1 MNVSFV
7 TTCKGRRWQLERT
20 LPANL
25 DILKKDHELV
35 LLDYH
40 SGDNILP
47 YIKANFGK
55 YLANG
60 QLTYYQLATPKRY
73 FEMAYAKNV
82 AHLLGQGRVLFSL
95 DADNF
100 IGDDIDH
107 VDSIVDNVI
116 YTPDI
121 YPGCMG
127 GIYGR
132 IGLTKNTFLMLN
144 GYNENFSNV
153 EGEDG
158 NMVTRA
164 SIKGCHI
171 RKSPA
176 NAKCIDNTPLDKVK
190 FRSPNATPVATDMF
204 GYANVV
210 DIKGRSFMVGEKL
223 NGGWNYC

>member
-7 TTCKGRRWQLERT
+7 TTCKGRRWQLEQT
-20 LPANL
+20 LATNL
-25 DILKKDHELV
+25 ETLKKDHELV

-40 SGDNILP
+40 SGDDILS

-60 QLTYYQLATPKRY
+60 QLVYYQLATPKRY

-100 IGDDIDH
+100 IGDDIDY

-164 SIKGCHI
+164 SIKGCYI
-171 RKSPA
+171 RKSPVK
-176 NAKCIDNTPLDKVK
+176 AKCVDNTSDDKLK
-190 FRSPNATPVATDMF
+190 FRSPTATPVPTDMF
-204 GYANVV
+204 GYANVI
-210 DIKGRSFMVGEKL
+210 DIRGRSFMVGEKL
-223 NGGWNYC
+223 NGGWDYH

>member
-7 TTCKGRRWQLERT
+7 TTCKGRCWQLKQT

-25 DILKKDHELV
+25 DLLKKDHELV
-35 LLDYH
+35 ILDYH
-40 SGDNILP
+40 SDDNILP
-47 YIKANFGK
+47 YIKSNFGK

-60 QLTYYQLATPKRY
+60 QLAYYRLATPKRY

-100 IGDDIDH
+100 IGEDIDH
-107 VDSIVDNVI
+107 VDSIVDDVV

-164 SIKGCHI
+164 SIKGCYI

-176 NAKCIDNTPLDKVK
+176 KAKCVDNTSSDKVK
-190 FRSPNATPVATDMF
+190 FRSPTATPVATDMF

-210 DIKGRSFMVGEKL
+210 DIRGRSFMVGEKL
-223 NGGWNYC
+223 NGGWNYH